1 MAKLTDLNGSIVT
14 VSLYRKVDE
23 INKVADRNNTLVE
36 DWTGWQ
42 ENNGWTYA
50 EVTYNKGFFSSMMGK
65 WFVLT
70 WRQRQSVQRLER
82 IQ

>member
-36 DWTGWQ
+36 D
-42 ENNGWTYA
+42 
-50 EVTYNKGFFSSMMGK
+50 
-65 WFVLT
+65 
-70 WRQRQSVQRLER
+70 
-82 IQ
+82 